1 MVSPAKLIPHALEQK
16 DKQEQSTQ
24 QDTGVNNM
32 KYPNVAVEVFLSLVK
47 YFLIFIV
54 LNNLIW
60 AGIYSYTL
68 HKASSDTI
76 TSTEMWQDGTNNKQS
91 ITNG

>member
-1 MVSPAKLIPHALEQK
+1 MDTKENKMTEPKLNTEF
-16 DKQEQSTQ
+16 
-24 QDTGVNNM
+24 GWCVF
-32 KYPNVAVEVFLSLVK
+32 KYMFIL
-47 YFLIFIV
+47 LIFT
-54 LNNLIW
+54 NLLW

-76 TSTEMWQDGTNNKQS
+76 TSTEMLQDGTNNTQS